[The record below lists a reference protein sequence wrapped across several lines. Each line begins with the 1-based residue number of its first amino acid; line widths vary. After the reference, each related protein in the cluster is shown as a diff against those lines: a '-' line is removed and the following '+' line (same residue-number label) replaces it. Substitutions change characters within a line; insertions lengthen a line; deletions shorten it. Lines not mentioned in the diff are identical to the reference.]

1 MEKISNDYRENV
13 RVLDGLLGVGRSC
26 DMVSRDYLIGGRRAR
41 LWVVDGFGSD
51 SILERMG
58 AFWLTLKPENVVG
71 LTEMQDFLDRYITF
85 SESNVTFDIS
95 DAVTSVFLGK
105 SLLAVEGLAGVALMD
120 AKGYPSRSVHEPPDG
135 KVLRGSH
142 DGFVEA
148 VVPNMALLRRRIR
161 DPHLTMEG
169 HKVGSRTHNDAVLC
183 YLDDRVD
190 QDLLRKLRG
199 KLLGLDVRSLS
210 MAQESLAEAIRPKQW
225 YNPFPKVRYTERPD
239 AAAASI
245 MEGSIVLMVDNSPSV
260 MILPTGFFDFTQE
273 SNDYYFPPLVGTY
286 LRVLRVTVFLLSL
299 FITPAWYLMVSE
311 PNRLPGWL
319 NFLSSP
325 EPVSLSLLSQLLVVE
340 FLIDVL
346 KLASLNTPDSLS
358 NSFSMLGALVL
369 GDFAVQAG
377 WLGPEVLVYMAF
389 VSVAGF
395 AQPSYELG
403 YAFKLLR
410 VALLLVT
417 AAFDVWGFCLG
428 VVGIFVLLCTTKPLG
443 ISIHWFPSTARRC
456 CGCWSGNLSAGT
468 IPESLSI
475 ER

>member
-85 SESNVTFDIS
+85 SESNVTFNIS

-120 AKGYPSRSVHEPPDG
+120 AKGYPSRSVNEPPDG

-183 YLDDRVD
+183 YLDDKVD

-428 VVGIFVLLCTTKPLG
+428 VVGIFILLCTTKPLVG
-443 ISIHWFPSTARRC
+443 KGYLYPLVPFNGKALLRLLVREPISRDNT
-456 CGCWSGNLSAGT
+456 
-468 IPESLSI
+468 
-475 ER
+475 

>member
-58 AFWLTLKPENVVG
+58 AFWLTLKPENVVS

-199 KLLGLDVRSLS
+199 KLLGLDVRSLT

-428 VVGIFVLLCTTKPLG
+428 VVGIFVLLCTTKPLVG
-443 ISIHWFPSTARRC
+443 KGYLYPLVPFNGKALLRLLVREPISRDNT
-456 CGCWSGNLSAGT
+456 
-468 IPESLSI
+468 
-475 ER
+475 

>member
-120 AKGYPSRSVHEPPDG
+120 AKGYPSRSIHEPPDG

-183 YLDDRVD
+183 YLDDKVD

-260 MILPTGFFDFTQE
+260 MILPTGCFDFTQE

-428 VVGIFVLLCTTKPLG
+428 VVGIFILLCTTKPLVG
-443 ISIHWFPSTARRC
+443 KGYLYPLVPFNGKALLRLLVREPISRDNT
-456 CGCWSGNLSAGT
+456 
-468 IPESLSI
+468 
-475 ER
+475 

>member
-1 MEKISNDYRENV
+1 MEKISNDYQENV

-183 YLDDRVD
+183 YLDDKVD

-428 VVGIFVLLCTTKPLG
+428 VVGIFILLCTTKPLVG
-443 ISIHWFPSTARRC
+443 KGYLYPLVPFNGKALLRLLVREPISRDNT
-456 CGCWSGNLSAGT
+456 
-468 IPESLSI
+468 
-475 ER
+475 

>member
-105 SLLAVEGLAGVALMD
+105 SLLAGEGRAGVALMD

-183 YLDDRVD
+183 YLDDKVD

-428 VVGIFVLLCTTKPLG
+428 VVGIFILLCTTKPLVG
-443 ISIHWFPSTARRC
+443 KGYLYPLVPFNGKALLRLLVREPISRDNT
-456 CGCWSGNLSAGT
+456 
-468 IPESLSI
+468 
-475 ER
+475 

>member
-183 YLDDRVD
+183 YLDDKVD

-199 KLLGLDVRSLS
+199 KLLGLDVRSLT

-239 AAAASI
+239 AAASI

-428 VVGIFVLLCTTKPLG
+428 VVGIFVLLCTTKPLVG
-443 ISIHWFPSTARRC
+443 KGYLYPLVPFNGKALLRLLVREPISRDNT
-456 CGCWSGNLSAGT
+456 
-468 IPESLSI
+468 
-475 ER
+475 

>member
-13 RVLDGLLGVGRSC
+13 RMLDGLLGVGRSC

-183 YLDDRVD
+183 YLDDKVD

-245 MEGSIVLMVDNSPSV
+245 MEGSIVLMVVNSPSV

-428 VVGIFVLLCTTKPLG
+428 VVGIFVLLCTTKPLVG
-443 ISIHWFPSTARRC
+443 KGYLYPLVPFNGKALLRLLVREPISRDNT
-456 CGCWSGNLSAGT
+456 
-468 IPESLSI
+468 
-475 ER
+475 

>member
-199 KLLGLDVRSLS
+199 KLLVLDVRSLS

-417 AAFDVWGFCLG
+417 AVFDVWGFCLG
-428 VVGIFVLLCTTKPLG
+428 VVGIFVLLCTTKPLVG
-443 ISIHWFPSTARRC
+443 KGYLYPLVPFNGKALLRLLVREPISRDNT
-456 CGCWSGNLSAGT
+456 
-468 IPESLSI
+468 
-475 ER
+475 

>member
-13 RVLDGLLGVGRSC
+13 RMLDGLLGVGRSC

-71 LTEMQDFLDRYITF
+71 LTEMQDFLDQYITF

-183 YLDDRVD
+183 YLDDKVD

-428 VVGIFVLLCTTKPLG
+428 VVGIFVLLCTTRPLVG
-443 ISIHWFPSTARRC
+443 KGYLYPLVPFNGKALLRLLVREPISRDNT
-456 CGCWSGNLSAGT
+456 
-468 IPESLSI
+468 
-475 ER
+475 

>member
-58 AFWLTLKPENVVG
+58 AFWLTLKPENVMS

-105 SLLAVEGLAGVALMD
+105 SLLAVEGLAGVALMA
-120 AKGYPSRSVHEPPDG
+120 AKGYPSRSVNEPPDG

-183 YLDDRVD
+183 YLDDKVD

-199 KLLGLDVRSLS
+199 KLLGLDGRSLT

-428 VVGIFVLLCTTKPLG
+428 VVGIFVLLCTTKPLVG
-443 ISIHWFPSTARRC
+443 KGYLYPLVPFNGKALLRLLVREPISRDNT
-456 CGCWSGNLSAGT
+456 
-468 IPESLSI
+468 
-475 ER
+475 

>member
-13 RVLDGLLGVGRSC
+13 RMLDGLLGVGRSC

-183 YLDDRVD
+183 YLDDKVD

-225 YNPFPKVRYTERPD
+225 YNPFPKVRYSERPD

-428 VVGIFVLLCTTKPLG
+428 VVGIFILLCTTKPLVG
-443 ISIHWFPSTARRC
+443 KGYLYPLVPFNGKALLRLLVREPISRDNT
-456 CGCWSGNLSAGT
+456 
-468 IPESLSI
+468 
-475 ER
+475 

>member
-58 AFWLTLKPENVVG
+58 AFWLTLKPENVMS

-120 AKGYPSRSVHEPPDG
+120 AKGYPSRSVNEPPDG

-428 VVGIFVLLCTTKPLG
+428 VVGIFVLLCTTKPLVG
-443 ISIHWFPSTARRC
+443 KGYLYPLVPFNGKALLRLLVREPISRDNT
-456 CGCWSGNLSAGT
+456 
-468 IPESLSI
+468 
-475 ER
+475 

>member
-95 DAVTSVFLGK
+95 DAVASVFLGK

-183 YLDDRVD
+183 YLDDKVD

-428 VVGIFVLLCTTKPLG
+428 VVGIFVLLCTTKPLVG
-443 ISIHWFPSTARRC
+443 KGYLYPLVPFNGKALLRLLVREPISRDNT
-456 CGCWSGNLSAGT
+456 
-468 IPESLSI
+468 
-475 ER
+475 

>member
-120 AKGYPSRSVHEPPDG
+120 AKGYPSRSVHEPPDSR
-135 KVLRGSH
+135 VLRGSH

-183 YLDDRVD
+183 YLDDKVD

-199 KLLGLDVRSLS
+199 KLLGLDVRSLT

-417 AAFDVWGFCLG
+417 AAVDVWGFCLG
-428 VVGIFVLLCTTKPLG
+428 VVGIFVLLCTTKPLVG
-443 ISIHWFPSTARRC
+443 KGYLYPLVPFNGKALLRLLVREPISRDNT
-456 CGCWSGNLSAGT
+456 
-468 IPESLSI
+468 
-475 ER
+475 

>member
-85 SESNVTFDIS
+85 SESNVSFDVS

-183 YLDDRVD
+183 YLDDKVD

-199 KLLGLDVRSLS
+199 KLLGLDVRSLT

-428 VVGIFVLLCTTKPLG
+428 VVGIFVLLCTTKPLVG
-443 ISIHWFPSTARRC
+443 KGYLYPLVPFNGKALLRLLVREPISRDNT
-456 CGCWSGNLSAGT
+456 
-468 IPESLSI
+468 
-475 ER
+475 

>member
-58 AFWLTLKPENVVG
+58 AFWLTLKPENVMS

-85 SESNVTFDIS
+85 SESNVTFGIS

-183 YLDDRVD
+183 YLDDKVD

-428 VVGIFVLLCTTKPLG
+428 VVGIFILLCTTKPLVG
-443 ISIHWFPSTARRC
+443 KGYLYPLVPFNGKALLRLLVREPISRDNT
-456 CGCWSGNLSAGT
+456 
-468 IPESLSI
+468 
-475 ER
+475 

>member
-105 SLLAVEGLAGVALMD
+105 SLLAVEGLAGGALMD
-120 AKGYPSRSVHEPPDG
+120 AKGYPSRSVNEPPDG

-183 YLDDRVD
+183 YLDDKVD

-428 VVGIFVLLCTTKPLG
+428 VVGIFVLLCTTKPLVG
-443 ISIHWFPSTARRC
+443 KGYLYPLVPFNGKALLRLLVREPISRDNT
-456 CGCWSGNLSAGT
+456 
-468 IPESLSI
+468 
-475 ER
+475 

>member
-199 KLLGLDVRSLS
+199 KLLGLDVRSLT

-410 VALLLVT
+410 VALLLLT

-428 VVGIFVLLCTTKPLG
+428 FVGILVLLATTKPLVG
-443 ISIHWFPSTARRC
+443 HGYLYPLIPFNGKALRRLLVREPI
-456 CGCWSGNLSAGT
+456 NRDNT
-468 IPESLSI
+468 
-475 ER
+475 

>member
-183 YLDDRVD
+183 YLDDKVD

-245 MEGSIVLMVDNSPSV
+245 MEGSIVLMEDNSPSV

-410 VALLLVT
+410 VALLLAT

-428 VVGIFVLLCTTKPLG
+428 VVGIFVLLCTTKPLVG
-443 ISIHWFPSTARRC
+443 KGYLYPLVPFNGKALLRLLVREPISRDNT
-456 CGCWSGNLSAGT
+456 
-468 IPESLSI
+468 
-475 ER
+475 

>member
-1 MEKISNDYRENV
+1 MEKISNDYRENI

-183 YLDDRVD
+183 YLDDKVD

-245 MEGSIVLMVDNSPSV
+245 MERSIVLMVDNSPSV

-428 VVGIFVLLCTTKPLG
+428 VVGIFILLCTTKPLVG
-443 ISIHWFPSTARRC
+443 KGYLYPLVPFNGKALLRLLVREPISRDNT
-456 CGCWSGNLSAGT
+456 
-468 IPESLSI
+468 
-475 ER
+475 

>member
-26 DMVSRDYLIGGRRAR
+26 DMVSRSYLIGGRQAR

-51 SILERMG
+51 SIIERMG

-183 YLDDRVD
+183 YLDDKVD

-428 VVGIFVLLCTTKPLG
+428 VVGIFILLCTTKPLVG
-443 ISIHWFPSTARRC
+443 KGYLYPLVPFNGKALLRLLVREPISRDNT
-456 CGCWSGNLSAGT
+456 
-468 IPESLSI
+468 
-475 ER
+475 

>member
-85 SESNVTFDIS
+85 SESNVTFDVS

-142 DGFVEA
+142 HGFVEA

-183 YLDDRVD
+183 YLDDKVD

-428 VVGIFVLLCTTKPLG
+428 VVGIFILLCTTKPLVG
-443 ISIHWFPSTARRC
+443 KGYLYPLVPFNGKALLRLLVREPISRDNT
-456 CGCWSGNLSAGT
+456 
-468 IPESLSI
+468 
-475 ER
+475 

>member
-183 YLDDRVD
+183 YLDDKVD

-210 MAQESLAEAIRPKQW
+210 MAQESLAEAIRSKQW

-428 VVGIFVLLCTTKPLG
+428 VVGIFILLCTTKPLVG
-443 ISIHWFPSTARRC
+443 KGYLYPLVPFNGKALLRLLVREPISRDNT
-456 CGCWSGNLSAGT
+456 
-468 IPESLSI
+468 
-475 ER
+475 

>member
-183 YLDDRVD
+183 YLDDKVD

-311 PNRLPGWL
+311 QNRLPGWL

-428 VVGIFVLLCTTKPLG
+428 VVGIFILLCTTKPLVG
-443 ISIHWFPSTARRC
+443 KGYLYPLVPFNGKALLRLLVREPISRDNT
-456 CGCWSGNLSAGT
+456 
-468 IPESLSI
+468 
-475 ER
+475 

>member
-1 MEKISNDYRENV
+1 MEKFSNDYAENV
-13 RVLDGLLGVGRSC
+13 RVLDDLLGVERSC
-26 DMVSRDYLIGGRRAR
+26 DMVSRSYLIGGRQAR

-51 SILERMG
+51 GIIERMG
-58 AFWLTLKPENVVG
+58 AFWLALKPETVQG
-71 LTEMQDFLDRYITF
+71 MTRMQEFLDRCITF
-85 SESNVTFDIS
+85 SESNVTFDVS

-105 SLLAVEGLAGVALMD
+105 SLLVVEGLSGAVLMD
-120 AKGYPSRSVHEPPDG
+120 AKGYPSRGVDEPPDG

-161 DPHLTMEG
+161 DTHLTMEG
-169 HKVGSRTHNDAVLC
+169 HKLGSRTHNDAVLC
-183 YLDDRVD
+183 YLDDKVD

-260 MILPTGFFDFTQE
+260 MILPTSFFNFTQE
-273 SNDYYFPPLVGTY
+273 ANDYYFPPLIGTY
-286 LRVLRVTVFLLSL
+286 LRILRVTVFLLSL
-299 FITPAWYLMVSE
+299 FITPAWYLMVSQ
-311 PNRLPGWL
+311 PDRLPGWL
-319 NFLSSP
+319 DFLSSP

-377 WLGPEVLVYMAF
+377 WLGPEVLGYMAF

-417 AAFDVWGFCLG
+417 AVFDVWGFCLG
-428 VVGIFVLLCTTKPLG
+428 VVGIFILLCTTKPLVG
-443 ISIHWFPSTARRC
+443 KGYLYPLVPFNGKALLRLLLREPISRDNT
-456 CGCWSGNLSAGT
+456 
-468 IPESLSI
+468 
-475 ER
+475 

>member
-239 AAAASI
+239 AAAASS

-417 AAFDVWGFCLG
+417 AVFDVWGFCLG
-428 VVGIFVLLCTTKPLG
+428 VVGIFVLLCTTKPLVG
-443 ISIHWFPSTARRC
+443 KGYLYPLVPFNGKALLRLLVREPISRDNT
-456 CGCWSGNLSAGT
+456 
-468 IPESLSI
+468 
-475 ER
+475 

>member
-120 AKGYPSRSVHEPPDG
+120 AKGYPSRSVNEPPDG

-183 YLDDRVD
+183 YLDDKVD

-428 VVGIFVLLCTTKPLG
+428 VVGIFILLCTTKPLVG
-443 ISIHWFPSTARRC
+443 KGYLYPLVPFNGKALLRLLVREPISRDNT
-456 CGCWSGNLSAGT
+456 
-468 IPESLSI
+468 
-475 ER
+475 

>member
-120 AKGYPSRSVHEPPDG
+120 AKGYPSRSVNEPPDG

-199 KLLGLDVRSLS
+199 KLLGLDVRSLT

-428 VVGIFVLLCTTKPLG
+428 VVGIFVLLCTTKPLVG
-443 ISIHWFPSTARRC
+443 KGYLYPLVPFNGKALLRLLVREPISRDNT
-456 CGCWSGNLSAGT
+456 
-468 IPESLSI
+468 
-475 ER
+475 